1 MPANPS
7 LPPLL
12 VNVRRNPESAE
23 QRETLPYQNHT
34 LESIKEGEFADGL
47 KFFTRGKFI
56 ESLEAFRK
64 VFAKALLV
72 VVKTYAEAAEVSNG
86 CISISAQSDQL
97 SLLYRQIGELVD
109 LSREYVIGLMLE
121 TQRQRLV
128 SEEPDNMSRNLDLA
142 AFFTHCKLQPA
153 HVQLA
158 LRSAM
163 RVFAKAGNNS
173 TAAVFARRLVDMK
186 PADSKVVTSVS
197 CIIRAVS

>member
-1 MPANPS
+1 
-7 LPPLL
+7 
-12 VNVRRNPESAE
+12 
-23 QRETLPYQNHT
+23 
-34 LESIKEGEFADGL
+34 
-47 KFFTRGKFI
+47 
-56 ESLEAFRK
+56 
-64 VFAKALLV
+64 
-72 VVKTYAEAAEVSNG
+72 
-86 CISISAQSDQL
+86 
-97 SLLYRQIGELVD
+97 
-109 LSREYVIGLMLE
+109 MLE

-186 PADSKVVTSVS
+186 PADSKVVTQVS
-197 CIIRAVS
+197 CVPRAFSRPVPYPLHYYQARSVITAGDRNPRDAIEVSYDHFSEFDICAASLSPIVKGTAAVRSPFSGAKYLPEYEGSVCRVDGISQIGLSGSGLRCKV